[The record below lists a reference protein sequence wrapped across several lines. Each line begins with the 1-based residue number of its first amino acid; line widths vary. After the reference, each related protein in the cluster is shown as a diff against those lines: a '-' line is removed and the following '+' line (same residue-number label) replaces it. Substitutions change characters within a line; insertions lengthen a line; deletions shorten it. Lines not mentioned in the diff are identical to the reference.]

1 MALAYNI
8 FPVTIYKT
16 RIEDN
21 DFLKEKIVSG
31 VEKALPELDSPED
44 WATDNL
50 KTSFEGEPK
59 GKEVLIGK
67 NNLLLKEKYSN
78 AISEIFDREIAWE
91 IVDDIWYNY
100 YEKGSYQELHEHIAD
115 PFQKI
120 HFSCI
125 HYLSYDKDVHTA
137 AEFYD
142 PISSIRS
149 HSFTLDKDFVGDF
162 FVSQVE
168 EGDLI
173 MFPSYL
179 QHRVLPQKVSDI
191 PRITLSFNFRLLRY
205 G

>member
-137 AEFYD
+137 AEFHD

>member
-21 DFLKEKIVSG
+21 NLLKEKIISG
-31 VEKALPELDSPED
+31 VEKSLPELDPPED

-59 GKEVLIGK
+59 GKEVLVGK
-67 NNLLLKEKYSN
+67 NNILLKKYYSD
-78 AISEIFDREIAWE
+78 AISEIFDREITWE

-125 HYLSYDKDVHTA
+125 HYLSYDREIHTP
-137 AEFYD
+137 AEFQD
-142 PISSIRS
+142 PISAIRA
-149 HSFTLDKDFVGDF
+149 HSLTLDKDFVGDF
-162 FVSQVE
+162 YIPQVK

-173 MFPSYL
+173 MFPAYL

-191 PRITLSFNFRLLRY
+191 PRITLSFNFRLLKY

>member
-16 RIEDN
+16 RIKDN
-21 DFLKEKIVSG
+21 NFLKEKIISG
-31 VEKALPELDSPED
+31 IEVALPELDSPEN

-59 GKEVLIGK
+59 GKEVLVGK
-67 NNLLLKEKYSN
+67 NNVLLKKYYSD
-78 AISEIFDREIAWE
+78 AIYEIFDREITWE
-91 IVDDIWYNY
+91 IADDIWYNY
-100 YEKGSYQELHEHIAD
+100 YDKGSYQELHEHIAD

-125 HYLSYDKDVHTA
+125 HYLSYDKEVHTP
-137 AEFYD
+137 AEFQD
-142 PISSIRS
+142 PISSIRA
-149 HSFTLDKDFVGDF
+149 HSLTLDKDFVGDF
-162 FVSQVE
+162 YIPQVE

-173 MFPSYL
+173 MFPAYL
-179 QHRVLPQKVSDI
+179 QHRVLPQKVSNV

>member
-1 MALAYNI
+1 MAVAYNI
-8 FPVTIYKT
+8 FPVTVYKT

-21 DFLKEKIVSG
+21 DFLKEKIVSS

-59 GKEVLIGK
+59 GKEVLVGK
-67 NNLLLKEKYSN
+67 NNVLLKEKYSN
-78 AISEIFDREIAWE
+78 AISEIFDREITWE

-100 YEKGSYQELHEHIAD
+100 YEKGSYQELHQHIAG

-125 HYLSYDKDVHTA
+125 HYLSYDRDVHTP
-137 AEFYD
+137 AEFHD
-142 PISSIRS
+142 PISAIRA
-149 HSFTLDKDFVGDF
+149 HSLTLDKDFVGDF
-162 FVSQVE
+162 FIPQVE

-173 MFPSYL
+173 MFPAYL

>member
-8 FPVTIYKT
+8 FPVTVYKT

-21 DFLKEKIVSG
+21 DFLKEKIISG
-31 VEKALPELDSPED
+31 VERALPKLDSPED

-59 GKEVLIGK
+59 GKEVLVGK
-67 NNLLLKEKYSN
+67 NNVLLKKYYSD
-78 AISEIFDREIAWE
+78 AISEIFDREITWE
-91 IVDDIWYNY
+91 IADDIWYNY

-125 HYLSYDKDVHTA
+125 HYLSYDREVHTP
-137 AEFYD
+137 AEFQD
-142 PISSIRS
+142 PISAIRA
-149 HSFTLDKDFVGDF
+149 HSLTLDKDFVGDF
-162 FVSQVE
+162 YIPKVE

-173 MFPSYL
+173 MFPAYL
-179 QHRVLPQKVSDI
+179 QHRVLPQKVSNV

>member
-1 MALAYNI
+1 MASAHNV

-16 RIEDN
+16 RIKDN
-21 DFLKEKIVSG
+21 DFLKEKIISG
-31 VEKALPELDSPED
+31 VEAALPELDSPED

-59 GKEVLIGK
+59 GKEVLVGK
-67 NNLLLKEKYSN
+67 NNVLLKKYYSD
-78 AISEIFDREIAWE
+78 AISEIFDREITWE

-125 HYLSYDKDVHTA
+125 HYLSYDRDVHTP
-137 AEFYD
+137 AECHD
-142 PISSIRS
+142 PISAIRAYS
-149 HSFTLDKDFVGDF
+149 LTLDKDFVGDF
-162 FVSQVE
+162 FIPQVE

-173 MFPSYL
+173 MFPAYL
-179 QHRVLPQKVSDI
+179 QHRVLPQKVSNVQ
-191 PRITLSFNFRLLRY
+191 RITLSFNFRLLRY

>member
-21 DFLKEKIVSG
+21 NFLKEKIVSG

-67 NNLLLKEKYSN
+67 NNILLKEKYSN
-78 AISEIFDREIAWE
+78 ALSEIFDREITWE

-100 YEKGSYQELHEHIAD
+100 YEKGSYQELHEHISD

-125 HYLSYDKDVHTA
+125 HYLSYDKDVHTP
-137 AEFYD
+137 AEFHD
-142 PISSIRS
+142 PISSIRA
-149 HSFTLDKDFVGDF
+149 HSLTLDKDFVGDF
-162 FVSQVE
+162 FISQVE

-179 QHRVLPQKVSDI
+179 EHRVLPQKVSDI

>member
-8 FPVTIYKT
+8 FPVTVYKT
-16 RIEDN
+16 RIKDN

-31 VEKALPELDSPED
+31 VEAALPELDSPED

-59 GKEVLIGK
+59 GKEVLVGK
-67 NNLLLKEKYSN
+67 NNVLLKKYYSD
-78 AISEIFDREIAWE
+78 AIYEIFDREITWE

-100 YEKGSYQELHEHIAD
+100 YERSSYQELHEHIAD

-125 HYLSYDKDVHTA
+125 HYLSYDREVHTP
-137 AEFYD
+137 AEFQD
-142 PISSIRS
+142 PISAIRA
-149 HSFTLDKDFVGDF
+149 HSLTLDKDFVGDF
-162 FVSQVE
+162 YIPQVE

>member
-21 DFLKEKIVSG
+21 NFLKEKIVSG
-31 VEKALPELDSPED
+31 VEAAFPELDSPED

-59 GKEVLIGK
+59 GKEVLVGK
-67 NNLLLKEKYSN
+67 NNVLLKKYYSD
-78 AISEIFDREIAWE
+78 AISEIFDREITWE
-91 IVDDIWYNY
+91 IADDIWYNY

-125 HYLSYDKDVHTA
+125 HYLSYDREVHTP
-137 AEFYD
+137 AEFQD
-142 PISSIRS
+142 PISVIRA
-149 HSFTLDKDFVGDF
+149 HSLTLDKDFVGDF
-162 FVSQVE
+162 YIPQVE
-168 EGDLI
+168 EGDLN
-173 MFPSYL
+173 MFPAYL
-179 QHRVLPQKVSDI
+179 QHRVLPQKVSNV

-205 G
+205 D

>member
-16 RIEDN
+16 RIKDN
-21 DFLKEKIVSG
+21 NFLKEKIISG
-31 VEKALPELDSPED
+31 VEAALPELDSPED

-59 GKEVLIGK
+59 GKEVLVGK
-67 NNLLLKEKYSN
+67 NNVLLKKYYSD
-78 AISEIFDREIAWE
+78 AISEIFDREITWE
-91 IVDDIWYNY
+91 IADDIWYNY

-125 HYLSYDKDVHTA
+125 HYLSYDREVHTP
-137 AEFYD
+137 AEFQD
-142 PISSIRS
+142 PISTIRA
-149 HSFTLDKDFVGDF
+149 HSLTLDKDFVGDF
-162 FVSQVE
+162 YIPKVE

-173 MFPSYL
+173 MFPAYL
-179 QHRVLPQKVSDI
+179 QHRVLPQKVSNV

>member
-59 GKEVLIGK
+59 GKEVLVGK
-67 NNLLLKEKYSN
+67 NNVLLKKYYSD
-78 AISEIFDREIAWE
+78 AISEIFDREITWE

-125 HYLSYDKDVHTA
+125 HYLSYDKGIHTP
-137 AEFYD
+137 AEFQD
-142 PISSIRS
+142 PISAVRA
-149 HSFTLDKDFVGDF
+149 HSLTLDKDFVGDF
-162 FVSQVE
+162 YIPQVK

-173 MFPSYL
+173 MFPAYL

-191 PRITLSFNFRLLRY
+191 PRITLSFNFRLLKY

>member
-8 FPVTIYKT
+8 FPVTVYKT

-21 DFLKEKIVSG
+21 DFLKEKIVSS

-59 GKEVLIGK
+59 GKEVLVGK
-67 NNLLLKEKYSN
+67 NNVLLKEKYSN
-78 AISEIFDREIAWE
+78 AISEIFDREITWE

-125 HYLSYDKDVHTA
+125 HYLSYDKDVHTPT
-137 AEFYD
+137 EFHD
-142 PISSIRS
+142 PISAIRA
-149 HSFTLDKDFVGDF
+149 HSLTLDKDFVGDF
-162 FVSQVE
+162 FIPQVE

-173 MFPSYL
+173 MFPAYL

>member
-16 RIEDN
+16 RIKDN
-21 DFLKEKIVSG
+21 NFLKEKIISG
-31 VEKALPELDSPED
+31 VEAALPELDSPED

-59 GKEVLIGK
+59 GKEVLVGK
-67 NNLLLKEKYSN
+67 NNVLLKKYYSD
-78 AISEIFDREIAWE
+78 AIFEIFDREISWE
-91 IVDDIWYNY
+91 IADDIWYNY

-125 HYLSYDKDVHTA
+125 HYLSYDREVHTP
-137 AEFYD
+137 AEFQD
-142 PISSIRS
+142 PISTIRA
-149 HSFTLDKDFVGDF
+149 HSLTLDKDFVGDF
-162 FVSQVE
+162 YIPKVE

-173 MFPSYL
+173 MFPAYL
-179 QHRVLPQKVSDI
+179 QHRVLPQKVSNV

>member
-8 FPVTIYKT
+8 FPVTVYKT

-21 DFLKEKIVSG
+21 DFLKEKIISG
-31 VEKALPELDSPED
+31 VERALPELDSPED

-59 GKEVLIGK
+59 GKEVLVGK
-67 NNLLLKEKYSN
+67 NNVLLKKYYSD
-78 AISEIFDREIAWE
+78 AISEIFDREISWE
-91 IVDDIWYNY
+91 IADDIWYNY

-125 HYLSYDKDVHTA
+125 HYLSYDREVHTP
-137 AEFYD
+137 AEFQD
-142 PISSIRS
+142 PISTIRA
-149 HSFTLDKDFVGDF
+149 HSLTLDKDFVGDF
-162 FVSQVE
+162 YIPKVE

-173 MFPSYL
+173 MFPAYL
-179 QHRVLPQKVSDI
+179 QHRVLPQKVSNV

>member
-21 DFLKEKIVSG
+21 DFLKEKIVSS

-59 GKEVLIGK
+59 GKEVLVGK
-67 NNLLLKEKYSN
+67 NNVLLKEKYSN
-78 AISEIFDREIAWE
+78 AISEIFDREITWE
-91 IVDDIWYNY
+91 ITGDIWYNY

-125 HYLSYDKDVHTA
+125 HYLSYDRDVHTP
-137 AEFYD
+137 AEFHD
-142 PISSIRS
+142 PISAIRA
-149 HSFTLDKDFVGDF
+149 HSLTLDKNFVGDF
-162 FVSQVE
+162 FIPQVE

-173 MFPSYL
+173 MFPAYL
-179 QHRVLPQKVSDI
+179 QHRVLPQKVSNV

>member
-31 VEKALPELDSPED
+31 VEKALPELDPPED

-59 GKEVLIGK
+59 GKEVLVGK
-67 NNLLLKEKYSN
+67 NNVLLKKYYSD
-78 AISEIFDREIAWE
+78 AISEIFDKEITWE

-125 HYLSYDKDVHTA
+125 HYLSYDRGIHTP
-137 AEFYD
+137 AEFQD
-142 PISSIRS
+142 PISAIRA
-149 HSFTLDKDFVGDF
+149 HSLTLDKDFVGDF
-162 FVSQVE
+162 YIPQVK

-173 MFPSYL
+173 MFPTYL
-179 QHRVLPQKVSDI
+179 QHRVLPQKLSDI
-191 PRITLSFNFRLLRY
+191 PRITLSFNFRLLKY

>member
-21 DFLKEKIVSG
+21 NLLKEKIISG
-31 VEKALPELDSPED
+31 VEKSLPELDPPED

-59 GKEVLIGK
+59 GKEVLVGK
-67 NNLLLKEKYSN
+67 NNILLKKYYSD
-78 AISEIFDREIAWE
+78 AISEIFDKEITWE

-125 HYLSYDKDVHTA
+125 HYLSYDREIHTP
-137 AEFYD
+137 AEFQD
-142 PISSIRS
+142 PISAIRA
-149 HSFTLDKDFVGDF
+149 HSLTLDKDFVGDF
-162 FVSQVE
+162 YIPQVK

-173 MFPSYL
+173 MFPAYL

-191 PRITLSFNFRLLRY
+191 PRITLSFNFRLLKY

>member
-8 FPVTIYKT
+8 FPVTVYKT

-31 VEKALPELDSPED
+31 VEAALPELDSPED

-59 GKEVLIGK
+59 GKEVLVGK
-67 NNLLLKEKYSN
+67 NNVLLKKYYSD
-78 AISEIFDREIAWE
+78 AISEIFDREITWE
-91 IVDDIWYNY
+91 IADDIWYNY

-125 HYLSYDKDVHTA
+125 HYLSYDKEVHTP
-137 AEFYD
+137 AEFQD
-142 PISSIRS
+142 PISTIRA
-149 HSFTLDKDFVGDF
+149 HSLTLDKDFVGDF
-162 FVSQVE
+162 YIPKVE

-173 MFPSYL
+173 MFPAYL
-179 QHRVLPQKVSDI
+179 QHRVLPQKVSNV

>member
-8 FPVTIYKT
+8 FPVTVYKT

-21 DFLKEKIVSG
+21 DFLKEKIISG
-31 VEKALPELDSPED
+31 VEAALPELDSPED

-59 GKEVLIGK
+59 GKEVLVGK
-67 NNLLLKEKYSN
+67 NNVLLKKYYSD
-78 AISEIFDREIAWE
+78 AIFEIFDREISWE
-91 IVDDIWYNY
+91 IADDIWYNY

-125 HYLSYDKDVHTA
+125 HYLSYDREVHTP
-137 AEFYD
+137 AEFQD
-142 PISSIRS
+142 PISTIRA
-149 HSFTLDKDFVGDF
+149 HSLTLDKDFVGDF
-162 FVSQVE
+162 YIPKVE

-173 MFPSYL
+173 MFPAYL
-179 QHRVLPQKVSDI
+179 QHRVLPQKVSNV

>member
-16 RIEDN
+16 RIKDN

-31 VEKALPELDSPED
+31 VEAALPELDSPED

-59 GKEVLIGK
+59 GKEVLVGK
-67 NNLLLKEKYSN
+67 NNVLLKKYYSD
-78 AISEIFDREIAWE
+78 AISEIFDREITWE
-91 IVDDIWYNY
+91 IADNIWYNY

-125 HYLSYDKDVHTA
+125 HYLSYDREVHTP
-137 AEFYD
+137 AEFQD
-142 PISSIRS
+142 PISVIRA
-149 HSFTLDKDFVGDF
+149 HSLTLDKDFVGDF
-162 FVSQVE
+162 YIPQVE

-173 MFPSYL
+173 MFPAYL
-179 QHRVLPQKVSDI
+179 QHRVLPQKVSNV